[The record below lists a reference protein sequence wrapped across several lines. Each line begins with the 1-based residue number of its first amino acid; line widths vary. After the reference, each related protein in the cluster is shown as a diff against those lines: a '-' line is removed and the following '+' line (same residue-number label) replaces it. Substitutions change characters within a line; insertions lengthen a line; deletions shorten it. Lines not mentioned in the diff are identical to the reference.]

1 MAFLP
6 NSTAFPD
13 SLADSCCDGLG
24 QLDGKS
30 DVSPSSE
37 VGGGCDWMID
47 RLPPQPATL
56 LWDETLDWGTR
67 GVNPPI
73 ADWVIEPTEEG
84 DVEFGIGTG
93 GVGLGPG
100 QPGDRAD
107 RYDSLTSAIDWGLLG
122 SSSLQNRNRFT
133 LDDRLDY
140 YRLSLDHASRLEIG
154 LESIGSGAIGS
165 GAIGPAPTITLLD
178 AQGVAIEPAKLQSN
192 GTTRQI
198 DLARGDYYL
207 KVTAPEGVV
216 SSDYQLK
223 ASAQSIA
230 EWSML
235 VYMAADNNLE
245 TYGLKDFLEMAEVGS
260 TRDVTIA
267 VTLDRAKGYSTDYGD
282 WTSTKRGL
290 VQKGDRPTA
299 TWGKDLGEQNMGS
312 ARTLSNFLA
321 WGLDAAPALRYE
333 LVIWNHGG
341 GWNRIATDETS
352 LGDALSATELTT
364 ALAPVQKLDIIGADA
379 CYMGMVEFA
388 YQLRSEADYF
398 VGASAAE
405 QADGWNYSTL
415 LRDLNAN
422 PIANT
427 RTVAQS
433 IVTSDRRQTA
443 NWTLSA
449 IDLASLDNLNQ
460 SINQLV
466 DSLIRPIGSEA
477 LTPTQALPIVNA
489 LKSARAKALAFGA
502 DSLGFRDLGQFLQE
516 LAGNS
521 SLTAKQRSAARS
533 AQARYG
539 EAIVANSS
547 SKGSTGL
554 SIYCPSIGSLP
565 IDSRYNASNQQFAA
579 NGRWDELLQWWQTNA
594 SPGRSTSPVP
604 GQVATVSN
612 GGDRLEI
619 ESGEIESSEIER
631 LGMA

>member
-1 MAFLP
+1 MALLP
-6 NSTAFPD
+6 NSTAF
-13 SLADSCCDGLG
+13 SVVLVDSCCDGRG
-24 QLDGKS
+24 QFDGKL
-30 DVSPSSE
+30 DVSSGSE
-37 VGGGCDWMID
+37 VGGGGEWLVDRLVD
-47 RLPPQPATL
+47 RLPSQPTTL
-56 LWDETLDWGTR
+56 LWDETLVWDTR

-100 QPGDRAD
+100 QPGDRAN
-107 RYDSLTSAIDWGLLG
+107 RYDSFTSAIDWGLLG
-122 SSSLQNRNRFT
+122 SATLQNRNRFT

-140 YRLSLDHASRLEIG
+140 YRLSIDHASRLQIG
-154 LESIGSGAIGS
+154 LESIGQS
-165 GAIGPAPTITLLD
+165 GPAPTITLLD
-178 AQGVAIEPAKLQSN
+178 AQGVAIDPAKLQLN
-192 GTTRQI
+192 GMTRQI

-207 KVTAPEGVV
+207 KVSAAEGVV

-245 TYGLKDFLEMAEVGS
+245 AYGLQDFLEMAEVGS

-282 WTSTKRGL
+282 WTSTKRGI

-312 ARTLSNFLA
+312 ARTLSNFLT
-321 WGLDAAPALRYE
+321 WGLEAAPALHHE

-341 GWNRIATDETS
+341 GWNRIATDEAS

-398 VGASAAE
+398 VGSSAAE
-405 QADGWNYSTL
+405 QAEGWNYSAL
-415 LRDLNAN
+415 LRDLNTN
-422 PIANT
+422 PIAT
-427 RTVAQS
+427 ARTVAQS

-460 SINQLV
+460 SINQFV
-466 DSLIRPIGSEA
+466 DSLIRPIGSAA

-489 LKSARAKALAFGA
+489 LKSARAKSLAFGA
-502 DSLGFRDLGQFLQE
+502 DSLGFRDLGQLLQE

-547 SKGSTGL
+547 TKGATGL

-565 IDSRYNASNQQFAA
+565 IDGRYNASNQQFAA
-579 NGRWDELLQWWQTNA
+579 NSRWDELLQWWQTNA

-604 GQVATVSN
+604 GQVATVSAT
-612 GGDRLEI
+612 GIDRLEI
-619 ESGEIESSEIER
+619 ESGEIESGEIER
-631 LGMA
+631 LGMV

>member
-1 MAFLP
+1 MSFLP
-6 NSTAFPD
+6 DSTAFPV
-13 SLADSCCDGLG
+13 SLADPCSGLSLG
-24 QLDGKS
+24 SDLD
-30 DVSPSSE
+30 SPCPGFGC
-37 VGGGCDWMID
+37 GGWMGD
-47 RLPPQPATL
+47 RLSPQPATL
-56 LWDETLDWGTR
+56 RFDETLGWDTR
-67 GVNPPI
+67 GINPPI
-73 ADWVIEPTEEG
+73 ADWVIEPTGEGEG
-84 DVEFGIGTG
+84 DSGLGTG
-93 GVGLGPG
+93 GVGLGSG
-100 QPGDRAD
+100 QPSLDRTAN
-107 RYDSLTSAIDWGLLG
+107 RYDSLNSAIDWGFLG
-122 SSSLQNRNRFT
+122 SSTLQQRNR
-133 LDDRLDY
+133 LDASDRLDY
-140 YRLSLDHASRLEIG
+140 YRLSLDHASRLQFG
-154 LESIGSGAIGS
+154 LESIV
-165 GAIGPAPTITLLD
+165 GPAPTITVLD
-178 AQGVAIEPAKLQSN
+178 AQGVAIETSKRLAN
-192 GTTRQI
+192 GVERQI

-207 KVTAPEGVV
+207 KVTAPDDVV

-235 VYMAADNNLE
+235 VYIAADNNLE
-245 TYGLKDFLEMAEVGS
+245 AYGLQDFLEMAEVGS

-333 LVIWNHGG
+333 LVLWNHGG

-352 LGDALSATELTT
+352 LGDALTATEITT
-364 ALAPVQKLDIIGADA
+364 ALAPTPKLDIIGADA

-405 QADGWNYSTL
+405 QAEGWNYSTL

-422 PIANT
+422 PIANA
-427 RTVAQS
+427 RTVAES

-466 DSLIRPIGSEA
+466 DSLIRPIGSAA
-477 LTPTQALPIVNA
+477 LTPTQANPIVKA
-489 LKSARAKALAFGA
+489 LQSARSKSLAFGA
-502 DSLGFRDLGQFLQE
+502 DSLGFRDLGQLLQE

-539 EAIVANSS
+539 ETIVANSS
-547 SKGSTGL
+547 SKGATGL
-554 SIYCPSIGSLP
+554 SIYAPSIGSLP

-594 SPGRSTSPVP
+594 NPGRSMSPVP
-604 GQVATVSN
+604 GQVATVSAT
-612 GGDRLEI
+612 GIDRLEI
-619 ESGEIESSEIER
+619 ESGEIESGEIER